1 MTHGRPPRRELWK
14 VHSASFGSA
23 SDRSPAGAFSS
34 ARRRR
39 WTAWG
44 CRAFLPRAR
53 GAAVGPG
60 SQADTHWRPPTC
72 ISGNPRPLQPRWK
85 LTCITAS
92 LCAMTLPRRGPGR
105 CSSPS
110 SPRGAPPWTT
120 PAQEHLS
127 LSARGLGT
135 PRPGNPRGCGE
146 HSTPARRHLNTP
158 PPWLR
163 HLVLKGAPR
172 PKATHSQC
180 TTASRTRD
188 YRREC
193 SQGPTE
199 PTRAAGRARSPTP
212 TGEGPEWKP
221 SPVRLGADTGC
232 SCSLGTVTLGCSAT
246 GWQTDLGFRSVCPGG
261 LSPRDQQAASSVTET
276 VRQQTRSCS
285 TLGVPVPPG
294 VPPARA
300 VGYCAGLDSALV
312 TASSDTP
319 QTDPSAAGTH
329 AGRAC
334 PGT

>member
-127 LSARGLGT
+127 VR
-135 PRPGNPRGCGE
+135 
-146 HSTPARRHLNTP
+146 
-158 PPWLR
+158 
-163 HLVLKGAPR
+163 
-172 PKATHSQC
+172 
-180 TTASRTRD
+180 
-188 YRREC
+188 
-193 SQGPTE
+193 
-199 PTRAAGRARSPTP
+199 
-212 TGEGPEWKP
+212 EGPRNATSRQPKG
-221 SPVRLGADTGC
+221 VRGAQYPC
-232 SCSLGTVTLGCSAT
+232 
-246 GWQTDLGFRSVCPGG
+246 
-261 LSPRDQQAASSVTET
+261 
-276 VRQQTRSCS
+276 
-285 TLGVPVPPG
+285 
-294 VPPARA
+294 
-300 VGYCAGLDSALV
+300 
-312 TASSDTP
+312 P
-319 QTDPSAAGTH
+319 QTSEYSTALATTFGIEGGSQAKGNSLPMYHGLQDERLQKRMQPGPHRTH
-329 AGRAC
+329 QSCRQSRKSHPDG
-334 PGT
+334 